1 MKRIKRSVV
10 SAVMGTLVLIWV
22 ALTPSALAKGTA
34 TAAVQA
40 ENCQPQ
46 VGAISP
52 DGHQS
57 GGPVE
62 PVFEPGKVRL
72 ATTFKL
78 AWYNGYA
85 DMEGWVVQGD
95 SAYYRTY
102 AIDIEAHL
110 NPDWPNELVRV
121 GGGWTNFKDLE
132 IERYGSRITAYGLR
146 SDGTLFRWTV
156 VDRWKW
162 KATGS
167 APGFASVKSMALI
180 SKTATYET
188 FLANTR
194 GGALYTIHIPV
205 TSPMKPIVKPVR
217 TRTWQGFE
225 KLIAGKC
232 GNYGTLL
239 IGIDKDTQTA
249 YRYAVGHAN
258 GTSTVILSLGKI
270 DKTFPDLV
278 YFRLAEPSDP
288 LNGE

>member
-1 MKRIKRSVV
+1 MTRIRRTLVGAVV
-10 SAVMGTLVLIWV
+10 STLVLTSLV
-22 ALTPSALAKGTA
+22 PSALAKSTA
-34 TAAVQA
+34 TVPVPT
-40 ENCQPQ
+40 ENCAPR
-46 VGAISP
+46 VGAVGP
-52 DGHQS
+52 EGHQS

-72 ATTFKL
+72 ATTFTL
-78 AWYNGYA
+78 SWYNGYA

-102 AIDIEAHL
+102 AIDTEAHL
-110 NPDWPNELVRV
+110 NPDWPNDLVRV

-132 IERYGSRITAYGLR
+132 IERYGVRTTAYGLR
-146 SDGTLFRWTV
+146 SDGVLFRWNV
-156 VDRWKW
+156 VNRWAW

-167 APGFASVKSMALI
+167 APGFASVKSMAMI

-205 TSPMKPIVKPVR
+205 SAPMKPIVKPVR

-225 KLIAGKC
+225 KLIAGRC

-258 GTSTVILSLGKI
+258 GTATVIKGLGKI
-270 DKTFPDLV
+270 DGTFPDQP
-278 YFRLAEPSDP
+278 YFRLVDGPNP